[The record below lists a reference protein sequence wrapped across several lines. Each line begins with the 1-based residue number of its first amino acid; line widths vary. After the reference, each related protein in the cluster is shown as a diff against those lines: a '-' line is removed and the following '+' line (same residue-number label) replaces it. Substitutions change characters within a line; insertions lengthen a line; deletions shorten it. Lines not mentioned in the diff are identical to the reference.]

1 MSDNLIILDANS
13 VSRVLKTTENAYS
26 EHTPHHNVDAFPLQ
40 HIDSFSRLRTSN
52 PGYRFDSQL
61 TYQIDSDLWDTD
73 DNSGNGSVTHDY
85 IERWA
90 ELQAGDSVASNYAI
104 LQSHYH
110 APYTPGR
117 GQLAF
122 ITFLFGAPLAEG
134 ERKAGY
140 WDGNDGVYLRENSG
154 GLALVLASSTT
165 YGDQVVA
172 QANWNIDPL
181 DGTGPSGL
189 TINTAYVQILVV
201 QLQALYVGRV
211 VVGFDIDGQV
221 VPVHAFNHANY
232 ITYTYMAQAS
242 LPVRYEVTADNT
254 AAPVTMAAI
263 CASVVSEGGDALQ
276 EIEGR
281 PFAVNVGMKELTGT
295 GLTPIIIL
303 RAKEQVN
310 SIDQNALAIPTDIH
324 AACANDGMWVSAY
337 YQPTVSAGTFANVDA
352 DSSLEWSY
360 FGNGGTNPSVSA
372 NGRLIDTF
380 YVPTTNHST
389 NSNAKGLSGKILLCY
404 SHLMGAGD
412 TLMVAATGSASTDLW
427 MSLKWKEI
435 R

>member
-90 ELQAGDSVASNYAI
+90 ELQADDSVASNYAI

-281 PFAVNVGMKELTGT
+281 PFAVKVGMAELSGT
-295 GLTPIIIL
+295 AAEVVAVL
-303 RAKEQVN
+303 RAKEQLN
-310 SIDQNALAIPTDIH
+310 SIDQNALALPVDMNVSCVNAGAWFEVYYNPTI
-324 AACANDGMWVSAY
+324 
-337 YQPTVSAGTFANVDA
+337 SAGTFADVDA
-352 DSSLEWSY
+352 NSALEWSY
-360 FGNGGTNPSVSA
+360 LGNGGTDPAVSA
-372 NGRLIDTF
+372 NGRLVDAV
-380 YVPTTNHST
+380 YVPAAANVR
-389 NSNAKGLSGKILLCY
+389 NSDSRNLAGKLVLAY
-404 SHLMGAGD
+404 SHLLAAGD
-412 TLMVAATGSASTDLW
+412 SLAIIATGAAATDLW
-427 MSLKWKEI
+427 LGLKWKEI